1 MITSE
6 HDCQDLTA
14 NSMPPSLDID
24 WHLLGSHFLS
34 FLERKEPTVFF
45 ESFIKKLKV
54 KERST
59 NHWEKR
65 IKSLDLIFSVMKF
78 KAVSWKIWDS
88 ERTLPVPSLW
98 TPFSLWWSLKHRENL
113 AFSQSSFKIWDS
125 RRTLPVPSLWTPFSL
140 WWSLKNTK
148 KNCFFTEQFHEKY
161 EILGGHCQCQVSEPH
176 FLFILTDS
184 HLEPVFFPKFSFC
197 TLRTFKKPSH

>member
-1 MITSE
+1 
-6 HDCQDLTA
+6 
-14 NSMPPSLDID
+14 
-24 WHLLGSHFLS
+24 
-34 FLERKEPTVFF
+34 
-45 ESFIKKLKV
+45 
-54 KERST
+54 
-59 NHWEKR
+59 
-65 IKSLDLIFSVMKF
+65 MKF

-148 KNCFFTEQFHEKY
+148 KICFFTEQFHEKY

-184 HLEPVFFPKFSFC
+184 HLEPVFFQNFHFAHLEPSKNLHTKNLLASKVLTVRSFRC
-197 TLRTFKKPSH
+197 TRF